1 MPLND
6 DDRTPPKLRIQFLS
20 DPLKVRESL
29 ERSRAQWSDWG
40 YSGDFCGTAEIVLAE
55 ALNNVVEHAHAR
67 RDDGTGLLVNAPQ
80 NDGVRF
86 EICDNGAPM
95 PEGAVPTAKAANLN
109 TEIDAL
115 PEGGFGWYLIHS
127 LTQDL
132 DYQRDEEWNC
142 LSFRVPMQ
150 S

>member
-1 MPLND
+1 
-6 DDRTPPKLRIQFLS
+6 
-20 DPLKVRESL
+20 
-29 ERSRAQWSDWG
+29 
-40 YSGDFCGTAEIVLAE
+40 
-55 ALNNVVEHAHAR
+55 
-67 RDDGTGLLVNAPQ
+67 
-80 NDGVRF
+80 
-86 EICDNGAPM
+86 M